1 MNLKNSYRLVI
12 KVIVSLAFA
21 GVFYTFWM
29 AVAISVFKSGE
40 HSSVLDAVLWLS
52 APAITAAGFAAGIA
66 IFDRL
71 SRSRKPGFLNAFKW
85 SFIGCPVGAAAVF
98 PFGPMLIVFG
108 IFGVGT
114 AAITLRE
121 TLTQNQSRH

>member
-1 MNLKNSYRLVI
+1 MNLTKSYRLVV
-12 KVIVSLAFA
+12 KVIVSIAFA

-40 HSSVLDAVLWLS
+40 HSSVLDAVLWLF

-71 SRSRKPGFLNAFKW
+71 CGARKPGFLNAFKW
-85 SFIGCPVGAAAVF
+85 SLVGCAVGAAAVF
-98 PFGPMLIVFG
+98 PFGPMLIGFG
-108 IFGVGT
+108 IFAVGT
-114 AAITLRE
+114 AAISLRE
-121 TLTQNQSRH
+121 AFAQNQSRR

>member
-1 MNLKNSYRLVI
+1 MNLKNSCRLVI
-12 KVIVSLAFA
+12 KVIVSLTFA
-21 GVFYTFWM
+21 GVFYTLWM
-29 AVAISVFKSGE
+29 AVAISVFKSGA

-71 SRSRKPGFLNAFKW
+71 SGARKPGFLNAFKW
-85 SFIGCPVGAAAVF
+85 SFIGCAVGAAAVF

-108 IFGVGT
+108 IFAVGT

-121 TLTQNQSRH
+121 LLIQHQSRR

>member
-1 MNLKNSYRLVI
+1 MNHKNSRGLVI

-21 GVFYTFWM
+21 GLFYAFWM
-29 AVAISVFKSGE
+29 AVAIYIFKSGA
-40 HSSVLDAVLWLS
+40 HSSVLDAILWLS

-71 SRSRKPGFLNAFKW
+71 CGARKPGFLNAFKW
-85 SFIGCPVGAAAVF
+85 SFIGCAVGAAAVF

-114 AAITLRE
+114 AAISLRE
-121 TLTQNQSRH
+121 ALAQSRSRH

>member
-1 MNLKNSYRLVI
+1 MNLTKSYRLVV
-12 KVIVSLAFA
+12 KVIVSIAFA

-29 AVAISVFKSGE
+29 AVAISVFKSGA

-71 SRSRKPGFLNAFKW
+71 CGARKPGLLNAFKW
-85 SFIGCPVGAAAVF
+85 SFIGCAVGAAAVF

-108 IFGVGT
+108 IFAVGT
-114 AAITLRE
+114 AAISLRE
-121 TLTQNQSRH
+121 AFTQNQSRH

>member
-1 MNLKNSYRLVI
+1 MNLKNSCRLVV

-29 AVAISVFKSGE
+29 AVAISVFKSGA

-52 APAITAAGFAAGIA
+52 APAITAGGFAGGIA

-71 SRSRKPGFLNAFKW
+71 SGSRKPGFLNAFKW
-85 SFIGCPVGAAAVF
+85 SFIGCAVGAAAIF

-114 AAITLRE
+114 AAISLRE
-121 TLTQNQSRH
+121 AFAQNQSRH

>member
-1 MNLKNSYRLVI
+1 MNLKKSYRLVI

-29 AVAISVFKSGE
+29 AVAISVFKSGPR
-40 HSSVLDAVLWLS
+40 SSVLNAILWLS

-71 SRSRKPGFLNAFKW
+71 SGARKPGFLNAFKW
-85 SFIGCPVGAAAVF
+85 SFIGCAVGAAAVF

-114 AAITLRE
+114 ATISLRE
-121 TLTQNQSRH
+121 AFTQNQSRH

>member
-1 MNLKNSYRLVI
+1 MNHKNSCRLVV

-21 GVFYTFWM
+21 GVFYTCWM
-29 AVAISVFKSGE
+29 AIAISVLKSGA
-40 HSSVLDAVLWLS
+40 HNSVLNAILWPS

-71 SRSRKPGFLNAFKW
+71 SGATKPGFLNAFKW
-85 SFIGCPVGAAAVF
+85 SFIGCAVGAAAVF

-108 IFGVGT
+108 IFAVGT
-114 AAITLRE
+114 AAVSLRE
-121 TLTQNQSRH
+121 AFTQNRSRH

>member
-1 MNLKNSYRLVI
+1 MNLKNPYRLVI

-21 GVFYTFWM
+21 GVFYTCWM
-29 AVAISVFKSGE
+29 VIAISVFKSGA

-71 SRSRKPGFLNAFKW
+71 SGARKPGFLNAFKW
-85 SFIGCPVGAAAVF
+85 SFIGCAVGAAAVF

-114 AAITLRE
+114 AAVSLRE
-121 TLTQNQSRH
+121 AFTQNQSRR

>member
-1 MNLKNSYRLVI
+1 MNLKNSCRLVV

-29 AVAISVFKSGE
+29 AVAISVFKSGA
-40 HSSVLDAVLWLS
+40 HSSVLEAVLWLS
-52 APAITAAGFAAGIA
+52 APAITAGGFAAGIA

-71 SRSRKPGFLNAFKW
+71 SGARKPGFLNAFKW
-85 SFIGCPVGAAAVF
+85 SFIGCAVGAAAVF

-114 AAITLRE
+114 AAVSLRE
-121 TLTQNQSRH
+121 AFTQNQSRR